1 MSAARTVVLRLV
13 GGRVEGQ
20 WWTIPDHFYAPTV
33 YYQGAGVDPT
43 TPSKID
49 LVATGSVEWDGD
61 RCAEVY
67 VPANRLAEWRAE
79 HQVELPALDAPDS
92 LADVK
97 WLGWG

>member
-1 MSAARTVVLRLV
+1 MTAARTVVLRLV

-20 WWTIPDHFYAPTV
+20 WWTIPDHIYAPTV
-33 YYQGAGVDPT
+33 YYQDAGKV
-43 TPSKID
+43 D

-61 RCAEVY
+61 RAAEVY
-67 VPANRLAEWRAE
+67 VPENRLAEWRAE